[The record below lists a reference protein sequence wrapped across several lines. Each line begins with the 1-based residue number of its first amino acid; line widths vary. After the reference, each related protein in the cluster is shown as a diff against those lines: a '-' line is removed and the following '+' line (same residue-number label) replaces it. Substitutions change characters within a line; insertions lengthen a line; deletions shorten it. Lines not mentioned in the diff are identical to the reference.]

1 MSDYDA
7 LWAKDDGES
16 LLSHTLNVIQIAK
29 DVCNNLPFSKEEIN
43 ELSHSL
49 IIACAFHDVGK
60 SAEGFQKALR
70 EKKGWGYRH
79 EILSTSVANKLYPDI
94 SKECLFAIL
103 THHRCIP
110 KSSILPTKEKC
121 LPFEELPSFDE
132 SINPKW
138 NEAINELRKNL
149 SLLNAFFDELIKK
162 GCVPEINEPLHEKF
176 TLDGLG
182 LPEAFIWRDFQKKKI
197 NEEVRIKSSILR
209 GLLIS
214 SDHMASS
221 GFNTVPKIPKLSD
234 YPIIEKE
241 IKGFLRPFQK
251 KTSETVGD
259 TILKAPTGSGKTGA
273 ALLWAAKN
281 QQVNSRLFYVLPYT
295 ASINAMYKKLQN
307 IFNVFPTEYVGILH
321 HKNLAFLYQSMEDDD
336 DQKEESARQ
345 RSNLA
350 HEIYHP
356 IRVCTPHQILR
367 VALRGKGWEHGIVEF
382 RNACFIFDEIHAYD
396 PLITGLTIATVK
408 WLKSMNAKVL
418 FATATLPKYIEEL
431 LKKELMLND
440 SNIISPNSSLEGDR
454 EICKKIRHEISIKDG
469 TIIEDLDNIANEIK
483 KNMFSWDEI
492 PGKDSEKLIDFL
504 KQKFS
509 IDWVKTAKIEKID
522 NDKNV
527 RVSTEKKFLLLKLNN
542 EKTKL
547 NIEIDDGR
555 TDEFIA
561 KTENDELNI
570 YINDIKYLLICNHVA
585 TSQIIY
591 KTLTE
596 DYKIDATLFHARF
609 NSCDRNKI
617 ETAITSKYPPKVL
630 IATQAIEVSLDINYD
645 VGFIEPAPADAI
657 GQRLGRINRSG
668 NNKYSPAKIVI
679 YSKIYDKNKI
689 YNEKL
694 VNNTVENLRNVSLL
708 TEQQLT
714 DIVNIIYQNGYEG
727 DDMENYNR
735 GLNHPIIN
743 NFKKD
748 IVAGTYREW
757 VEEIIS
763 GSDGVIEV
771 LPNSVLG
778 EYHKLTTQKKFI
790 DAKMLYVPIRIGQ
803 KFWAMKRGLLKY
815 DYNLREYIIFTKYD
829 SKTGLNLTDIDN
841 IF

>member
-1 MSDYDA
+1 MSDYNA

-16 LLSHTLNVIQIAK
+16 LLNHTLNVIQIAR
-29 DVCNNLPFSKEEIN
+29 DVCNNLPLSKEEIN
-43 ELSHSL
+43 DLSHSL

-60 SAEGFQKALR
+60 AAEGFQKALR

-79 EILSTSVANKLYPDI
+79 EILSTSIASKLYPDI

-110 KSSILPTKEKC
+110 KSILPTKEKC

-149 SLLNAFFDELIKK
+149 PLLNAFFDELIKK
-162 GCVPEINEPLHEKF
+162 GCVPEINELLHDKF

-197 NEEVRIKSSILR
+197 NEEIRIKSSILR

-221 GFNTVPKIPKLSD
+221 GLNTVPKIPKLSD

-251 KTSETVGD
+251 NTSETVGD
-259 TILKAPTGSGKTGA
+259 AILKAPTGSGKTGA

-295 ASINAMYKKLQN
+295 ASINSMYKKLQN
-307 IFNVFPTEYVGILH
+307 IFPTESVGILH
-321 HKNLAFLYQSMEDDD
+321 HKNLAFLYQSMEDDE

-345 RSNLA
+345 LSNLSR
-350 HEIYHP
+350 EIYHP

-367 VALRGKGWEHGIVEF
+367 VALQGKGWEHGIVEF

-408 WLKSMNAKVL
+408 WLNSMNAKVL

-440 SNIISPNSSLEGDR
+440 SNILSPNSLLEGDR
-454 EICKKIRHEISIKDG
+454 EICKKIRHEISIRDG
-469 TIIEDLDNIANEIK
+469 NIVEDLDNIAKEIK
-483 KNMFSWDEI
+483 KN
-492 PGKDSEKLIDFL
+492 
-504 KQKFS
+504 
-509 IDWVKTAKIEKID
+509 
-522 NDKNV
+522 DK
-527 RVSTEKKFLLLKLNN
+527 KC
-542 EKTKL
+542 
-547 NIEIDDGR
+547 
-555 TDEFIA
+555 
-561 KTENDELNI
+561 
-570 YINDIKYLLICNHVA
+570 LLICNHVA

-591 KTLTE
+591 KKLTE

-609 NSCDRNKI
+609 NSRDRI
-617 ETAITSKYPPKVL
+617 EIENAITSKNPPKVL

-645 VGFIEPAPADAI
+645 IGFIEPAPADAI

-694 VNNTVENLRNVSLL
+694 VNNTVENLRNVCLL

-748 IVAGTYREW
+748 VVAGTYREW
-757 VEEIIS
+757 VDNIIS

-778 EYHKLTTQKKFI
+778 EYQELIKQKKFI
-790 DAKMLYVPIRIGQ
+790 EAKMLLVPIRIGQ
-803 KFWAMKRGLLKY
+803 KFWAMKRGLIEIDDKLSV
-815 DYNLREYIIFTKYD
+815 IFTKYD
-829 SKTGLNLTDIDN
+829 SKTGLNLTEIDN

>member
-1 MSDYDA
+1 MSDYNS
-7 LWAKDDGES
+7 LWAKDNGES
-16 LLSHTLNVIQIAK
+16 LLDHTLNVISVAK
-29 DVCNNLPFSKEEIN
+29 SICNNLPFSKEEIN
-43 ELSHSL
+43 ELLRAL
-49 IIACAFHDVGK
+49 IIACVFHDAGK
-60 SAEGFQKALR
+60 AADGFQNALR
-70 EKKGWGYRH
+70 EKKAWGYRH
-79 EILSTSVANKLYPDI
+79 EILSTSIANELYPDMP
-94 SKECLFAIL
+94 KECLFAIL

-110 KSSILPTKEKC
+110 KSSIVPTKEKC
-121 LPFEELPSFDE
+121 LPFEELPSFDDE
-132 SINPKW
+132 INPKW

-149 SLLNAFFDELIKK
+149 YLLNAFFNELIKK
-162 GCVPEINEPLHEKF
+162 GYIPEINALLPE
-176 TLDGLG
+176 TLDFDGLG
-182 LPEAFIWRDFQKKKI
+182 LPEVFIYRDFQKKKI

-221 GFNTVPKIPKLSD
+221 GLNAVPEIPKFSN

-251 KTSETVGD
+251 KTSDTIGD
-259 TILKAPTGSGKTGA
+259 AILKAPTGSGKTGA

-281 QQVNSRLFYVLPYT
+281 QQINSRLFYVLPYT
-295 ASINAMYKKLQN
+295 ASINAMYKRLQN
-307 IFNVFPTEYVGILH
+307 IFATESVGILH

-345 RSNLA
+345 RSNLS

-367 VALRGKGWEHGIVEF
+367 VALQGKGWEHSIVEF

-431 LKKELMLND
+431 LKNELMLND
-440 SNIISPNSSLEGDR
+440 SNILSPNSSIEGDR
-454 EICKKIRHEISIKDG
+454 EICKKIRHEISIRDG
-469 TIIEDLDNIANEIK
+469 NIVEDLENIANEIK
-483 KNMFSWDEI
+483 KND
-492 PGKDSEKLIDFL
+492 
-504 KQKFS
+504 
-509 IDWVKTAKIEKID
+509 
-522 NDKNV
+522 
-527 RVSTEKKFLLLKLNN
+527 R
-542 EKTKL
+542 
-547 NIEIDDGR
+547 
-555 TDEFIA
+555 
-561 KTENDELNI
+561 
-570 YINDIKYLLICNHVA
+570 KYLLICNHVA

-591 KTLTE
+591 KKLTE
-596 DYKIDATLFHARF
+596 DYRIDATLFHARF
-609 NSCDRNKI
+609 NSHDRTEI
-617 ETAITSKYPPKVL
+617 ENAITSKNPPKVL

-645 VGFIEPAPADAI
+645 IGFIEPAPADAI

-694 VNNTVENLRNVSLL
+694 VNNTVENLRSVSLL

-727 DDMENYNR
+727 DDLEDYNR

-743 NFKKD
+743 NFNKE
-748 IVAGTYREW
+748 IIAGTYREW
-757 VEEIIS
+757 IENIIS
-763 GSDGVIEV
+763 NSDGVIDV
-771 LPNSVLG
+771 LPNSLSG
-778 EYHKLTTQKKFI
+778 TYLRLLEQKKFI
-790 DAKMLYVPIRIGQ
+790 EAKMLFVPIRVGQ
-803 KFWAMKRGLLKY
+803 KFWTMKKGLLKY
-815 DYNLREYIIFTKYD
+815 SDDLKEYVIFTKYD